1 MRQTTSRRLK
11 IQFVY
16 QNLVLAEVL
25 QRWAKHD
32 WSLPTLY
39 FRSILWYLW
48 RGWFDWCCRQG
59 SQFNATAT
67 PHKDA
72 HKHIVRYTHSK
83 RHMYVAYIY
92 IFVSTKKMNIWVPS
106 VSASAKDNNCEG
118 TSFSTSDTTQLPDA
132 ASDLAAILSGFG
144 CFWDLVGIFCQKV
157 RTKVTV
163 RCSWDRPL
171 AALPFR

>member
-1 MRQTTSRRLK
+1 MTTIVWSRVQRLNFPRPLWKMRQTTSRRLK

-92 IFVSTKKMNIWVPS
+92 IYLYLRKKWISECRAYPLPPRITTAKVLPS
-106 VSASAKDNNCEG
+106 VLQIRLSSRMQQVIWPQYSVVLDVFG
-118 TSFSTSDTTQLPDA
+118 TL
-132 ASDLAAILSGFG
+132 
-144 CFWDLVGIFCQKV
+144 
-157 RTKVTV
+157 
-163 RCSWDRPL
+163 
-171 AALPFR
+171 